1 MTKLAWLGHAAVRL
15 ETPEGKAL
23 LIDPWL
29 EGNPSC
35 PDDAKTVDALDAI
48 FVTHAHFDHLGEAV
62 ELAKKHEARVVCN
75 AELGYWF
82 IEQGVAKENVVGMN
96 KGGTIRLDDL
106 ALDVT
111 MTHADHSGRFVG
123 SEPNLYGSDP
133 VGFVIALSDGTVVY
147 HAGDTAVFGDMALI
161 RELYSPAIALLPIGG
176 RFTMGPR
183 EAAKAVELLQPETVI
198 PIHFGTFD
206 ALPGTAEAFEEA
218 LGKNTS
224 KLTVLEPGGSM

>member
-1 MTKLAWLGHAAVRL
+1 MTELTWLGHATVRL
-15 ETPEGKAL
+15 ETPEGNIL

-35 PDDAKTVDALDAI
+35 PDDAKTVDHLDAI

-82 IEQGVAKENVVGMN
+82 VEQGIPKERVEGMN
-96 KGGTIRLDDL
+96 KGGTIRLDGL
-106 ALDVT
+106 SLDVT
-111 MTHADHSGRFVG
+111 MTHADHSSGFVG

-133 VGFVIALSDGTVVY
+133 IGFVIALSDDTSVY

-161 RELYSPAIALLPIGG
+161 RELYAPTVALLPIGG

-183 EAAKAVELLQPETVI
+183 EAAKAVELLQPETVV

-206 ALPGTAEAFEEA
+206 ALPGTAEAFEKELGEA
-218 LGKNTS
+218 KAN
-224 KLTVLEPGGSM
+224 LTVLEPGGSL